1 MHDLKPFRLLIDLA
15 YLINLIN
22 LINLMND

>member
-1 MHDLKPFRLLIDLA
+1 MHDFYLLIDLA
-15 YLINLIN
+15 YLLNLIN